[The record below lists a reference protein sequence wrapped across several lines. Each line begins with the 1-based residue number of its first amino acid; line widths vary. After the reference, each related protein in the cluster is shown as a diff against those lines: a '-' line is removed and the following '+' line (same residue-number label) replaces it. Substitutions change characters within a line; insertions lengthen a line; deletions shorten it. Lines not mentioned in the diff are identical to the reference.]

1 MGAQQATYEHE
12 KVPQWTSDVIEGV
25 MKKLTGL
32 QKPFKYIGEWAP
44 CCTMAFG
51 TSQAAGFDSW
61 IWRLSRLQ

>member
-51 TSQAAGFDSW
+51 GRAVRRLHLAGRW
-61 IWRLSRLQ
+61 I